1 VEVDDLA
8 AVLEASLDGAYHIV
22 REIGGGGM
30 SRVFQ
35 AEEIAFGRAVVIKV
49 LPPELA
55 AGVSIERFQREI
67 QVAAQLRHPNIVPVF
82 AAGETAGLL
91 FFTMP
96 FIEGESLRDRLRRE
110 KRIALRTAIQI
121 SRDVADALEYAHR
134 RGILHRDIKPENI
147 LLEGSHAV
155 VADFGIARAVHRAVG
170 ASTLTQ
176 VGMSLGTP
184 HYMSPEQASGE
195 REQDARADIYS
206 LGCMFYE
213 MLTGTPP
220 FSGKSPVAIIVKHLG
235 APIPTLAEGG
245 VELPPEVDAII
256 ARALAK
262 SPDDRYASSAEF
274 AATLAS
280 LAGLEDAAFR
290 TPATG
295 GHPLMTLSSPK
306 RVPIDSLA
314 VLPFSSM
321 SGDADSEYLG
331 DGITESIMNKLSSV
345 AGLRIVPRS
354 VVFRYKGR
362 DMDPSAIAH
371 EVNAR
376 AVLTGRLL
384 QRGDTLIVKA
394 ELVDSVTDSQLWG
407 EQYNRRISDIFA
419 VQEEMAAEIAKSL
432 RIKLS
437 GEEQAGLAKRF
448 TESTLAYQAYL
459 RGRHHWN
466 KRTVEGLRH
475 ALGHFQEAIDLDP
488 NYALAYTGLAD
499 TFNILGYYNNQRP
512 HDAFP
517 RGKAAVTR
525 ALALDETLSEAHA
538 SLGYIQLFYD
548 LDWPGAQR
556 SFQRAIELKPKNAT
570 AHQWNA
576 WHLLVTER
584 FDEALVALQRAQE
597 LDPLSL
603 IINDHLGYAL
613 LLAGKAE
620 EALAQ
625 LTRTREL
632 DPGFPWTFWRLGSV
646 YLALGRYDE
655 SIDAFNTVVEKTDG
669 GVALGY
675 KGLVCGISGRTDEA
689 SAVLARL
696 VALARSRYVSP
707 LEFALVYAGL
717 GRVDD
722 ALASLRS
729 AYDDRVSD
737 FVRVKLLPWPDA
749 VRHDAR
755 FAELLRQLD
764 VKA

>member
-1 VEVDDLA
+1 MEVDDLA
-8 AVLEASLDGAYHIV
+8 AHLEASLDGAYHIV

-35 AEEIAFGRAVVIKV
+35 AEERAFGRAVVIKV

-55 AGVSIERFQREI
+55 AGVSIERFQLET

-82 AAGETAGLL
+82 TAGQTGGLL

-110 KRIALRTAIQI
+110 TKLSLRSAIQI
-121 SRDVADALEYAHR
+121 TRDVADALDYAHR

-147 LLEGSHAV
+147 LLEGAHAV

-170 ASTLTQ
+170 VSTLTQ
-176 VGMSLGTP
+176 AGMSLGTP

-195 REQDARADIYS
+195 SEQDARADIYS
-206 LGCMFYE
+206 LGCVLYE
-213 MLTGTPP
+213 MLTGSPP
-220 FSGKSPVAIIVKHLG
+220 FTGKSPIAVIVKHLG
-235 APIPTLAEGG
+235 TPVPTLAEGG
-245 VELPPEVDAII
+245 VHLPPEVDATI

-262 SPDDRYASSAEF
+262 APDDRYTSSAEF
-274 AATLAS
+274 GATLAS
-280 LAGLEDAAFR
+280 LIGLDDLAFR
-290 TPATG
+290 TPPTG
-295 GHPLMTLSSPK
+295 GHPVVTFASPK

-321 SGDADSEYLG
+321 GGDADNEYLG
-331 DGITESIMNKLSSV
+331 DGITESIMNKLSGV

-394 ELVDSVTDSQLWG
+394 ELVDSVTESQLWG

-419 VQEEMAAEIAKSL
+419 VQEEMAAEIARSL

-475 ALGHFQEAIDLDP
+475 ALGHFQEAIDLDL

-525 ALALDETLSEAHA
+525 ALELEETLSEAHA

-556 SFQRAIELKPKNAT
+556 SFLRAIELNPRNAT

-576 WHLLVTER
+576 WHLLVTEH
-584 FDEALVALQRAQE
+584 FDEALVALRRAQE

-613 LLAGKAE
+613 LLAGEAD

-632 DPGFPWTFWRLGSV
+632 DPSFPWTYWRLGSV
-646 YLALGRYDE
+646 YLALGRHDE

-669 GVALGY
+669 GVGLGY
-675 KGLVCGISGRTDEA
+675 KGLVCAISGRTDEA
-689 SAVLARL
+689 NAVLARL
-696 VALARSRYVSP
+696 QALARSRYVSP

-717 GRVDD
+717 GRVDE

-737 FVRVKLLPWPDA
+737 FARVKLLPWPDA
-749 VRHDAR
+749 VRLDAR
-755 FAELLRQLD
+755 FADLLRQIG
-764 VKA
+764 VKP